1 MAKKGAKSIS
11 CEIDLQLENISK
23 KLSYSEAV
31 GSLLLPDF
39 EAMFLTIFALIRSNP
54 ARGIGV
60 VLAIDKNSSSV
71 ILSHASL
78 LRVVGSNNGS
88 NLGLV
93 WRGAW

>member
-1 MAKKGAKSIS
+1 MAKKGVKSIS
-11 CEIDLQLENISK
+11 CETDLQLENMSK
-23 KLSYSEAV
+23 KLSYSEV
-31 GSLLLPDF
+31 VDSLLLLDF
-39 EAMFLTIFALIRSNP
+39 EAMFLMTFALMRSNP